1 MNTKG
6 LVIKTSNNDFETTYQ
21 KLRGILEGNPNLKI
35 ILELDHSKNAANADI
50 ELLPT
55 RIILFGNPKLGTPLM
70 LANRTVSIDLPQKM
84 IVFQEAS
91 GEVKVAYNDPAYLK
105 ERHALADRD
114 EVLAKVSGALDKICL
129 LYTSPSPRDA
139 TLSRMP
145 SSA

>member
-1 MNTKG
+1 MNTNG
-6 LVIKTSNNDFETTYQ
+6 LIIKTSNNDFDTTYQ
-21 KLRGILEGNPNLKI
+21 KLHDILDANPNLKI

-50 ELLPT
+50 DLLPT

-105 ERHALADRD
+105 ERHELDGRD
-114 EVLAKVSGALDKICL
+114 EVLAKVSGALDKI
-129 LYTSPSPRDA
+129 
-139 TLSRMP
+139 
-145 SSA
+145 SSAVVA